1 MQRVAEEKL
10 SRYLVAK
17 GIQFDRYIDLS
28 CTPPEVKNNYDVVP
42 LMHSTPIVHRTG
54 EPFNPIGGRRRRQR
68 AKSEALKL
76 RPYRRTY
83 RQQLEHAFRLVD
95 ANFILLEGHARFL
108 QSKNIAERPVQPDF
122 PVECRDASKFEC
134 GNWSRFVQIWLI
146 YLAALRPETF
156 CGTDHIIDLD
166 INGKAKTYSEATTAE
181 VALTA
186 YRKRV
191 YGIIHSGKRIVF
203 FYPDSEFLVS
213 RI

>member
-1 MQRVAEEKL
+1 MQRIAEEKL

-17 GIQFDRYIDLS
+17 GIQFDQYIDLS
-28 CTPPEVKNNYDVVP
+28 CTPPVVKNNYDVVP

-54 EPFNPIGGRRRRQR
+54 EPFNPVGGRRRRR
-68 AKSEALKL
+68 NKIPESLKM
-76 RPYRRTY
+76 RPYRRTHQ
-83 RQQLEHAFRLVD
+83 QQLEHAFRLVD
-95 ANFILLEGHARFL
+95 ANFVLLEDHARFIHS
-108 QSKNIAERPVQPDF
+108 QSNAKRPVRPNF

-156 CGTDHIIDLD
+156 CGTEHVIDLD
-166 INGKAKTYSEATTAE
+166 VNGKAKTYTDPSTAE

-191 YGIIHSGKRIVF
+191 YSIIHSG
-203 FYPDSEFLVS
+203 EF
-213 RI
+213 